1 MLQYEILQDGAKLD
15 EAIKAENVVL
25 PLSKLVG
32 LQFNED
38 GSLLLEQPVL
48 DNKLS
53 NIIFVKEQYPK
64 DYNEKTLLYNIILKP
79 ITVDKEVISFKVKI
93 VESREYGEVITS
105 TIVDTEVYYKSN
117 KDEFYIDFT
126 GLVCYR
132 VNNDDVENEAEVLD
146 DVQELYRDPRVV
158 AYHSKSEKNIPGWG
172 TVLAH
177 FGIEEEQSVPVVPGK
192 LEEEPIKELVSDPE
206 KAQPVQPEAQPSS
219 REDKSSSR
227 EEKVTVENKVEAK
240 EEPKKK
246 SKLLPLACIALFVI
260 IVAGIV
266 AYEYYN

>member
-32 LQFNED
+32 LRFNED

-64 DYNEKTLLYNIILKP
+64 DYNEKSLLYNIIFKP

-93 VESREYGEVITS
+93 VESKEYGEVITS

-158 AYHSKSEKNIPGWG
+158 AYHSKSEKNIPGWE

-206 KAQPVQPEAQPSS
+206 KAQPVQPEA
-219 REDKSSSR
+219 K
-227 EEKVTVENKVEAK
+227 VENKVEAK

-246 SKLLPLACIALFVI
+246 SKVIPIVCIALFVI

-266 AYEYYN
+266 VYEYYN

>member
-32 LQFNED
+32 LRFNED
-38 GSLLLEQPVL
+38 GSLLLDQPVL

-64 DYNEKTLLYNIILKP
+64 DYNEKSLLYNIILKP
-79 ITVDKEVISFKVKI
+79 ITVDKEVVSFKVKI
-93 VESREYGEVITS
+93 VESKEYGEVITS

-132 VNNDDVENEAEVLD
+132 VNNDDVENEAGVLD

-158 AYHSKSEKNIPGWG
+158 AYHSKSEKNIPGWE

-206 KAQPVQPEAQPSS
+206 KAQPVQPEAKP
-219 REDKSSSR
+219 
-227 EEKVTVENKVEAK
+227 VEKVEAK

-246 SKLLPLACIALFVI
+246 SKVIPIACIALFVI
-260 IVAGIV
+260 IVAGII

>member
-32 LQFNED
+32 LRFNED
-38 GSLLLEQPVL
+38 GSLLLDQPVL
-48 DNKLS
+48 NNKVS

-93 VESREYGEVITS
+93 VESKEYGEVITS

-158 AYHSKSEKNIPGWG
+158 AYHSKSEKNIPGWE

-192 LEEEPIKELVSDPE
+192 LEEEPIKELVSDLE
-206 KAQPVQPEAQPSS
+206 KAQPVQPET
-219 REDKSSSR
+219 
-227 EEKVTVENKVEAK
+227 KVVENKVEAK

>member
-38 GSLLLEQPVL
+38 GSLLLDQPVVN
-48 DNKLS
+48 NKLS

-93 VESREYGEVITS
+93 VESKEYGEVITS

-126 GLVCYR
+126 NLVCYR

-158 AYHSKSEKNIPGWG
+158 AYHSKSEKNIPGWE

-206 KAQPVQPEAQPSS
+206 KAQPVQPEAKP
-219 REDKSSSR
+219 
-227 EEKVTVENKVEAK
+227 VENKVEAK

-266 AYEYYN
+266 VYEYYN

>member
-64 DYNEKTLLYNIILKP
+64 DYNEKSLLYNIILKP

-93 VESREYGEVITS
+93 VESKEYGEVITS

-158 AYHSKSEKNIPGWG
+158 AYHSKSEKNIPGWE

-206 KAQPVQPEAQPSS
+206 KAQPVQPEAKP
-219 REDKSSSR
+219 
-227 EEKVTVENKVEAK
+227 VEKVEAK

-246 SKLLPLACIALFVI
+246 SKLLPIACIALFVI
-260 IVAGIV
+260 IVACIV

>member
-32 LQFNED
+32 LRFNED

-158 AYHSKSEKNIPGWG
+158 AYHSKSEKNIPGWE

-206 KAQPVQPEAQPSS
+206 KVQPVQPEA
-219 REDKSSSR
+219 
-227 EEKVTVENKVEAK
+227 KVVENKVEAK

-246 SKLLPLACIALFVI
+246 SKLVPLACIALFVI

>member
-93 VESREYGEVITS
+93 VESKEYGEVITS

-158 AYHSKSEKNIPGWG
+158 AYHSKSEKNIPGWE

-206 KAQPVQPEAQPSS
+206 KAQPVQPEP
-219 REDKSSSR
+219 
-227 EEKVTVENKVEAK
+227 KVVNKVEAK

-246 SKLLPLACIALFVI
+246 SKVIPIACIALFVI
-260 IVAGIV
+260 IVAGIIV
-266 AYEYYN
+266 YEYYN

>member
-32 LQFNED
+32 LRFNED

-93 VESREYGEVITS
+93 VESKEYGEVITS

-146 DVQELYRDPRVV
+146 DVHRDPRVV
-158 AYHSKSEKNIPGWG
+158 AYHSKSEKNIPGWE

-206 KAQPVQPEAQPSS
+206 KAQPVQPEA
-219 REDKSSSR
+219 
-227 EEKVTVENKVEAK
+227 KVVNKVEAK

-246 SKLLPLACIALFVI
+246 SKLLPIACIALFVI

-266 AYEYYN
+266 VYEYYN

>member
-32 LQFNED
+32 LRFNED

-48 DNKLS
+48 ENKLS

-93 VESREYGEVITS
+93 VESKEYGEVITS

-126 GLVCYR
+126 GLVCHR

-158 AYHSKSEKNIPGWG
+158 AYHSKSEKNIPGWE

-206 KAQPVQPEAQPSS
+206 KAQPVQPEAKP
-219 REDKSSSR
+219 
-227 EEKVTVENKVEAK
+227 VENKVEAK

>member
-32 LQFNED
+32 LRFNED

-48 DNKLS
+48 DNKVS

-64 DYNEKTLLYNIILKP
+64 DYNEKSLLYNIILKP

-93 VESREYGEVITS
+93 VESKEYGEVITS

-158 AYHSKSEKNIPGWG
+158 AYHSKSEKNIPGWE

-206 KAQPVQPEAQPSS
+206 KAQPVQLET
-219 REDKSSSR
+219 
-227 EEKVTVENKVEAK
+227 KVVNKVEAK

-246 SKLLPLACIALFVI
+246 SKVIPIACIALFVI

-266 AYEYYN
+266 VYEYYN

>member
-1 MLQYEILQDGAKLD
+1 ME
-15 EAIKAENVVL
+15 
-25 PLSKLVG
+25 SK
-32 LQFNED
+32 
-38 GSLLLEQPVL
+38 
-48 DNKLS
+48 
-53 NIIFVKEQYPK
+53 
-64 DYNEKTLLYNIILKP
+64 
-79 ITVDKEVISFKVKI
+79 
-93 VESREYGEVITS
+93 EYGEVITS

-146 DVQELYRDPRVV
+146 DVQELYREPRVV
-158 AYHSKSEKNIPGWG
+158 AYHSKSEKNIPGWE
-172 TVLAH
+172 TILAH

-206 KAQPVQPEAQPSS
+206 KAQPVQPETN
-219 REDKSSSR
+219 
-227 EEKVTVENKVEAK
+227 VVNKVEAK

-246 SKLLPLACIALFVI
+246 SKVIPIACIALFVI

-266 AYEYYN
+266 VYEYYN

>member
-32 LQFNED
+32 LRFNED
-38 GSLLLEQPVL
+38 GNLLLDQPVL
-48 DNKLS
+48 NNKLS

-93 VESREYGEVITS
+93 VESKEYGEVITS

-146 DVQELYRDPRVV
+146 DVQELYREPRVV
-158 AYHSKSEKNIPGWG
+158 AYHSKSEKNIPGWE

-206 KAQPVQPEAQPSS
+206 KAQPVQPEA
-219 REDKSSSR
+219 
-227 EEKVTVENKVEAK
+227 KVVVNKVEAK

-246 SKLLPLACIALFVI
+246 SKVIPIACIALFVI

-266 AYEYYN
+266 VYEYYN

>member
-32 LQFNED
+32 LRFNED

-64 DYNEKTLLYNIILKP
+64 DYNEKSLLYNIILKP

-93 VESREYGEVITS
+93 VESKEYGEVITS

-146 DVQELYRDPRVV
+146 DVQELYREPRVV
-158 AYHSKSEKNIPGWG
+158 AYHSKSEKNIPGWE
-172 TVLAH
+172 TVLVH

-192 LEEEPIKELVSDPE
+192 LEEEPIKELVIDPE
-206 KAQPVQPEAQPSS
+206 KAQPVQPEA
-219 REDKSSSR
+219 
-227 EEKVTVENKVEAK
+227 KVTVENKVEAK

-246 SKLLPLACIALFVI
+246 SKLLPIACIALFVI

-266 AYEYYN
+266 VYEYYF

>member
-32 LQFNED
+32 LRFNED

-93 VESREYGEVITS
+93 VESKEYGEVITS

-126 GLVCYR
+126 GLVYYR

-158 AYHSKSEKNIPGWG
+158 AYHSKSEKNIPGWE

-192 LEEEPIKELVSDPE
+192 LEEEPIKELVSDTE
-206 KAQPVQPEAQPSS
+206 KAQPVQPET
-219 REDKSSSR
+219 
-227 EEKVTVENKVEAK
+227 KVTVENKVEAK

-246 SKLLPLACIALFVI
+246 SKLVPLACIALFVI

-266 AYEYYN
+266 VYEYYN

>member
-32 LQFNED
+32 LGFNED

-64 DYNEKTLLYNIILKP
+64 DYNEKSLLYNIILKP

-93 VESREYGEVITS
+93 VESKEYGEVITS

-158 AYHSKSEKNIPGWG
+158 AYHSKSEKNIPGWE

-206 KAQPVQPEAQPSS
+206 KAQPVQPEAKP
-219 REDKSSSR
+219 
-227 EEKVTVENKVEAK
+227 VENKVEAK

-266 AYEYYN
+266 VYEYYN

>member
-93 VESREYGEVITS
+93 VESKEYGEVITS
-105 TIVDTEVYYKSN
+105 TIVYTEVYYKSN

-146 DVQELYRDPRVV
+146 DVQELYREPRVV
-158 AYHSKSEKNIPGWG
+158 AYHSKSEKNIPDWE

-206 KAQPVQPEAQPSS
+206 KAQPVQPEA
-219 REDKSSSR
+219 K
-227 EEKVTVENKVEAK
+227 VENKVEAK

-246 SKLLPLACIALFVI
+246 SKLLPIACIALFVI

>member
-1 MLQYEILQDGAKLD
+1 MSQYEILQDGAKLD

-32 LQFNED
+32 LRFNED
-38 GSLLLEQPVL
+38 GSLLLEQPIL

-93 VESREYGEVITS
+93 VESKEYGEVITS

-117 KDEFYIDFT
+117 KDGFYIDFT

-158 AYHSKSEKNIPGWG
+158 AYHSKSEKNIPGWE

-206 KAQPVQPEAQPSS
+206 KAQPVQSET
-219 REDKSSSR
+219 
-227 EEKVTVENKVEAK
+227 KVVNKVEAK

-246 SKLLPLACIALFVI
+246 SKLVPIACIALFII

>member
-32 LQFNED
+32 LRFNED

-64 DYNEKTLLYNIILKP
+64 DYNEKSLLYNIILKP

-93 VESREYGEVITS
+93 VESKEYGEVITS

-158 AYHSKSEKNIPGWG
+158 AYHSKSEKNIPGWE

-206 KAQPVQPEAQPSS
+206 KAQPVQPVA
-219 REDKSSSR
+219 
-227 EEKVTVENKVEAK
+227 KVTVENKVEAK

-246 SKLLPLACIALFVI
+246 SKLVPLACIALFVI

-266 AYEYYN
+266 VYEYYN

>member
-1 MLQYEILQDGAKLD
+1 MSQYEILQDGAKLD

-38 GSLLLEQPVL
+38 GSLLLDQPVL
-48 DNKLS
+48 NNKVS
-53 NIIFVKEQYPK
+53 NIIFVREQYPK

-93 VESREYGEVITS
+93 VESKEYGEVITS

-132 VNNDDVENEAEVLD
+132 VNNDDVENEAEV
-146 DVQELYRDPRVV
+146 QELYRDPRVV
-158 AYHSKSEKNIPGWG
+158 AYHSKSEKNIPGWE

-206 KAQPVQPEAQPSS
+206 KAQPVQPEA
-219 REDKSSSR
+219 
-227 EEKVTVENKVEAK
+227 KVVENKVEAK

-246 SKLLPLACIALFVI
+246 SKLVPLACIALFVI

-266 AYEYYN
+266 VYEYYN

>member
-32 LQFNED
+32 LIFNED
-38 GSLLLEQPVL
+38 GSLLLDQPVL

-93 VESREYGEVITS
+93 VESKEYGEVITS

-158 AYHSKSEKNIPGWG
+158 AYHSKSEKNIPGWE

-206 KAQPVQPEAQPSS
+206 KAQPVEPEAN
-219 REDKSSSR
+219 
-227 EEKVTVENKVEAK
+227 VVNKVEAK

-246 SKLLPLACIALFVI
+246 SKLLPIACIALFVI

-266 AYEYYN
+266 VYEYYN

>member
-1 MLQYEILQDGAKLD
+1 MSQYEILQNGAKLD

-32 LQFNED
+32 LRFNED

-146 DVQELYRDPRVV
+146 DVQEFYRDPRVV
-158 AYHSKSEKNIPGWG
+158 AYHSKSEKNIPGWE

-206 KAQPVQPEAQPSS
+206 KAQPVQPEA
-219 REDKSSSR
+219 KI
-227 EEKVTVENKVEAK
+227 ENKVEAK

-246 SKLLPLACIALFVI
+246 SKVIPIACIALFVI

-266 AYEYYN
+266 VYKYYN

>member
-32 LQFNED
+32 LQFNKN

-79 ITVDKEVISFKVKI
+79 ITVDK
-93 VESREYGEVITS
+93 
-105 TIVDTEVYYKSN
+105 SN

-146 DVQELYRDPRVV
+146 DVQELYREPRVV
-158 AYHSKSEKNIPGWG
+158 AYHSKSEKNIPGWE

-206 KAQPVQPEAQPSS
+206 KAQPVQPEA
-219 REDKSSSR
+219 
-227 EEKVTVENKVEAK
+227 KVINKVEAK

-246 SKLLPLACIALFVI
+246 SKVIPIACIALFVI

-266 AYEYYN
+266 VYEYYN

>member
-15 EAIKAENVVL
+15 ETIKAENVVL

-32 LQFNED
+32 LRFNED
-38 GSLLLEQPVL
+38 GSLLLDQPVL
-48 DNKLS
+48 NNKVS
-53 NIIFVKEQYPK
+53 NIIFVKEQYSK
-64 DYNEKTLLYNIILKP
+64 DYNEKSLLYNIILKP

-93 VESREYGEVITS
+93 VESKEYGEVITS

-158 AYHSKSEKNIPGWG
+158 AYHSKSEKNIPGWE
-172 TVLAH
+172 TVLVH

-206 KAQPVQPEAQPSS
+206 KAQPVQPET
-219 REDKSSSR
+219 
-227 EEKVTVENKVEAK
+227 KVVNKVEAK

-246 SKLLPLACIALFVI
+246 SKVIPIACIALFVI

-266 AYEYYN
+266 VYEYYN

>member
-32 LQFNED
+32 LRFNED

-93 VESREYGEVITS
+93 VESKEYGEVITS

-126 GLVCYR
+126 GYVCYR

-158 AYHSKSEKNIPGWG
+158 AYHSKSEKNIPGWE

-206 KAQPVQPEAQPSS
+206 KAQPVQPEA
-219 REDKSSSR
+219 KA
-227 EEKVTVENKVEAK
+227 VNKVEAK

-246 SKLLPLACIALFVI
+246 SKVIPIACIALFVI
-260 IVAGIV
+260 IVAGIIV
-266 AYEYYN
+266 YEYYN

>member
-32 LQFNED
+32 LRFNVD

-126 GLVCYR
+126 GLACYR

-158 AYHSKSEKNIPGWG
+158 AYHSKSEKNIPGWE

-206 KAQPVQPEAQPSS
+206 KAQPVQPEA
-219 REDKSSSR
+219 
-227 EEKVTVENKVEAK
+227 KVVNKVEAK

-246 SKLLPLACIALFVI
+246 SKLVPLACIALFVI

-266 AYEYYN
+266 VYEYYN

>member
-32 LQFNED
+32 LRFNED
-38 GSLLLEQPVL
+38 GSLLLDQPVL
-48 DNKLS
+48 NNKVS

-64 DYNEKTLLYNIILKP
+64 DYNEKSLLYNIILKP

-93 VESREYGEVITS
+93 VESKEYGEVITS

-158 AYHSKSEKNIPGWG
+158 AYHSKSEKNIPGWE

-206 KAQPVQPEAQPSS
+206 KAQPAQPEA
-219 REDKSSSR
+219 
-227 EEKVTVENKVEAK
+227 KVVDKVEAK

-246 SKLLPLACIALFVI
+246 SKVIPIACITLFII

-266 AYEYYN
+266 VYEYYN

>member
-38 GSLLLEQPVL
+38 SSLLLEQPVL

-93 VESREYGEVITS
+93 VESKEYGEVITS

-158 AYHSKSEKNIPGWG
+158 AYHSKSEKNIPGWE

-177 FGIEEEQSVPVVPGK
+177 FGI
-192 LEEEPIKELVSDPE
+192 EEEPIKELVSDPE
-206 KAQPVQPEAQPSS
+206 KAQPVQPEAKP
-219 REDKSSSR
+219 
-227 EEKVTVENKVEAK
+227 VEKVEAK

-246 SKLLPLACIALFVI
+246 SKLLPIACIALFVI

-266 AYEYYN
+266 VYEYYN

>member
-32 LQFNED
+32 LVFNED

-93 VESREYGEVITS
+93 VESKEYGEVITS

-158 AYHSKSEKNIPGWG
+158 AYHSKSEKNIPGWE

-206 KAQPVQPEAQPSS
+206 KAQPVQPEA
-219 REDKSSSR
+219 
-227 EEKVTVENKVEAK
+227 KVIDKVEAK

-246 SKLLPLACIALFVI
+246 SKLLPIACIALFVI

-266 AYEYYN
+266 VYEYYN

>member
-32 LQFNED
+32 LRFNED

-53 NIIFVKEQYPK
+53 NVIFVKEQYPK

-93 VESREYGEVITS
+93 VESKEYGEVITS

-146 DVQELYRDPRVV
+146 DVQELYREPRVV
-158 AYHSKSEKNIPGWG
+158 AYHSKSEKNIPGWE

-206 KAQPVQPEAQPSS
+206 KAQPVQPVA
-219 REDKSSSR
+219 
-227 EEKVTVENKVEAK
+227 KVTVENKVEAK

-246 SKLLPLACIALFVI
+246 SKLVPLACIALFVI

-266 AYEYYN
+266 VYEYYN

>member
-32 LQFNED
+32 LRFNED

-79 ITVDKEVISFKVKI
+79 ITVDKDVISFKVKI
-93 VESREYGEVITS
+93 VESKEYGEVITS
-105 TIVDTEVYYKSN
+105 TIVDTEVYYKSI

-158 AYHSKSEKNIPGWG
+158 AYHSKSEKNIPGWE

-206 KAQPVQPEAQPSS
+206 KAQPVQPEAKP
-219 REDKSSSR
+219 
-227 EEKVTVENKVEAK
+227 VENKVEAK

-266 AYEYYN
+266 VYEYYN

>member
-1 MLQYEILQDGAKLD
+1 MSQYEILQDGAKLD

-79 ITVDKEVISFKVKI
+79 ITIDKEVISFKVKI
-93 VESREYGEVITS
+93 VESKEYGEVITS
-105 TIVDTEVYYKSN
+105 TIVDTEVYYKSI

-158 AYHSKSEKNIPGWG
+158 AYHSKSEKNIPGWE

-206 KAQPVQPEAQPSS
+206 KAQPVQPEA
-219 REDKSSSR
+219 
-227 EEKVTVENKVEAK
+227 KVVNKVESK

-266 AYEYYN
+266 VYEYYN

>member
-32 LQFNED
+32 LVFNED

-93 VESREYGEVITS
+93 VESKEYGEVITS

-158 AYHSKSEKNIPGWG
+158 AYHSKSEKNIPGWE

-206 KAQPVQPEAQPSS
+206 KAQPVQPEA
-219 REDKSSSR
+219 
-227 EEKVTVENKVEAK
+227 KVVNKVEAK

-246 SKLLPLACIALFVI
+246 SKVIPIAYIAIFVI

-266 AYEYYN
+266 VYEYYN

>member
-32 LQFNED
+32 LRFNED
-38 GSLLLEQPVL
+38 SSLLLDQPVL
-48 DNKLS
+48 VNKVS

-64 DYNEKTLLYNIILKP
+64 DYNEKSLLYNIILKP
-79 ITVDKEVISFKVKI
+79 ITIDKEVISFKVKI
-93 VESREYGEVITS
+93 VESKEYGEVITS

-146 DVQELYRDPRVV
+146 DVQELYREPRVV
-158 AYHSKSEKNIPGWG
+158 AYHSKSEKNIPGWE

-206 KAQPVQPEAQPSS
+206 KAQPVQPET
-219 REDKSSSR
+219 
-227 EEKVTVENKVEAK
+227 KVVNKAEAK

-246 SKLLPLACIALFVI
+246 SKVVPIACIALFVI

-266 AYEYYN
+266 VYEYYN

>member
-32 LQFNED
+32 LRFNED

-79 ITVDKEVISFKVKI
+79 ITADKEVISFKVKI
-93 VESREYGEVITS
+93 VESKEYGEVITS
-105 TIVDTEVYYKSN
+105 TIVDTEVYYKSS

-158 AYHSKSEKNIPGWG
+158 AYHSKSEKNIPGWE

-206 KAQPVQPEAQPSS
+206 KAQPVQPEAKP
-219 REDKSSSR
+219 
-227 EEKVTVENKVEAK
+227 VENKVEAK

-266 AYEYYN
+266 VYEYYN

>member
-32 LQFNED
+32 LRFNED

-93 VESREYGEVITS
+93 VESKEYGEVITS

-126 GLVCYR
+126 GLACYR

-158 AYHSKSEKNIPGWG
+158 AYHSKSEKNIPGWE

-206 KAQPVQPEAQPSS
+206 KAQPVQPAQP
-219 REDKSSSR
+219 EAKPVD
-227 EEKVTVENKVEAK
+227 KVEAK

-246 SKLLPLACIALFVI
+246 SKLVPLACIALFVI

>member
-32 LQFNED
+32 LRFNED
-38 GSLLLEQPVL
+38 GSLLLDQPVL
-48 DNKLS
+48 NNKLS

-79 ITVDKEVISFKVKI
+79 IAVDKEVISFKVKI
-93 VESREYGEVITS
+93 VESKEYGEVITS

-158 AYHSKSEKNIPGWG
+158 AYHSKSEKNIPGWE

-206 KAQPVQPEAQPSS
+206 KAQPVQPEA
-219 REDKSSSR
+219 
-227 EEKVTVENKVEAK
+227 KVINKVEAK

-266 AYEYYN
+266 VYEYYN

>member
-32 LQFNED
+32 LRFNED
-38 GSLLLEQPVL
+38 GSLLLDQPVL
-48 DNKLS
+48 VNKVS

-64 DYNEKTLLYNIILKP
+64 DYNEKSLLYNIILKP
-79 ITVDKEVISFKVKI
+79 ITADKEVISFKIKI
-93 VESREYGEVITS
+93 VESKEYGEVITS

-146 DVQELYRDPRVV
+146 DVQELYREPRVV
-158 AYHSKSEKNIPGWG
+158 AYHSESEKNIPGWE

-206 KAQPVQPEAQPSS
+206 KAQPVQPET
-219 REDKSSSR
+219 
-227 EEKVTVENKVEAK
+227 KVVNKVEAK

-246 SKLLPLACIALFVI
+246 SKVIPIACIALFVI

-266 AYEYYN
+266 VYEYYN

>member
-32 LQFNED
+32 LRFNED

-64 DYNEKTLLYNIILKP
+64 DYNEKTLLYNIIFKP

-93 VESREYGEVITS
+93 VESKEYGEVITS
-105 TIVDTEVYYKSN
+105 TIVDTEVYYRSN

-158 AYHSKSEKNIPGWG
+158 AYHSKSEKNIPGWE

-206 KAQPVQPEAQPSS
+206 KAQPVQPEA
-219 REDKSSSR
+219 K
-227 EEKVTVENKVEAK
+227 VENKVEAK

-246 SKLLPLACIALFVI
+246 SKVIPIVCIALFVI

-266 AYEYYN
+266 VYEYYN